1 MATEQ
6 QKKNI
11 SARNKKRAINF
22 ANKRLD
28 EQKKFMSVRK
38 GETKVKPDT
47 KYMDAPKYNQN
58 KVNTVTNLELVA
70 KQKSIKVK
78 PGNLNKGMQIYKGKK
93 TPSYKVDR
101 PSTQSVPGKRGM
113 THKLENKAGVDY
125 PKYKSKP
132 ANPTKKTSNSSSNSV
147 TTKIQMGRD
156 THKAAQGLLKR
167 YTRRPK

>member
-1 MATEQ
+1 VATEQ

-11 SARNKKRAINF
+11 STRNKKRAINF

-28 EQKKFMSVRK
+28 QQKKFMSVRK

-47 KYMDAPKYNQN
+47 EYMDAPKYNQN

-70 KQKSIKVK
+70 KQNSITVK
-78 PGNLNKGMQIYKGKK
+78 PGNLNKGAKVYKGAPTYK
-93 TPSYKVDR
+93 TKR